1 MPVATVTMLSQLLP
15 GRDGALHSVTVI
27 PVIAFGSYDNPEINR
42 ILGTEGELGSYI
54 GLDAEWAMRALM
66 VGGNYGE
73 IFEANIGEATPIGFL
88 QHTLLFLLLRIVF

>member
-42 ILGTEGELGSYI
+42 VVNSKDGYREVPMCCSTYV
-54 GLDAEWAMRALM
+54 A
-66 VGGNYGE
+66 
-73 IFEANIGEATPIGFL
+73 
-88 QHTLLFLLLRIVF
+88 QHCCH